1 MQSILASYHKINEV
15 EDDYDACQRRFSS
28 RLMST
33 SSSGTTGD
41 DLAGDDRWQM
51 SDIDG
56 SPEKTIYSSR
66 DGIPSQVFPSAL
78 QNVVSK
84 FIKNCNNAF
93 CDDKNIQIESF
104 TGQGSRRDI
113 KHVFADPFHLN
124 GSMSLI
130 NDIFTST
137 NFRTYNQFKSC
148 KNASMKIHYCF
159 CVA

>member
-1 MQSILASYHKINEV
+1 MDRDNIRREKQRQNYELTSIPVMQSILASYHKINEV

-66 DGIPSQVFPSAL
+66 DGIPSQVFPSGGFS
-78 QNVVSK
+78 NW
-84 FIKNCNNAF
+84 
-93 CDDKNIQIESF
+93 
-104 TGQGSRRDI
+104 
-113 KHVFADPFHLN
+113 
-124 GSMSLI
+124 
-130 NDIFTST
+130 
-137 NFRTYNQFKSC
+137 
-148 KNASMKIHYCF
+148 
-159 CVA
+159 

>member
-104 TGQGSRRDI
+104 TGQGSRREI
-113 KHVFADPFHLN
+113 KNVSRTHLAF
-124 GSMSLI
+124 I
-130 NDIFTST
+130 
-137 NFRTYNQFKSC
+137 
-148 KNASMKIHYCF
+148 
-159 CVA
+159 

>member
-1 MQSILASYHKINEV
+1 
-15 EDDYDACQRRFSS
+15 
-28 RLMST
+28 MST

-84 FIKNCNNAF
+84 FIKVLIVCHRLSDQYLSVIGAVRIYTLVVTF
-93 CDDKNIQIESF
+93 RNIP
-104 TGQGSRRDI
+104 T
-113 KHVFADPFHLN
+113 
-124 GSMSLI
+124 
-130 NDIFTST
+130 
-137 NFRTYNQFKSC
+137 
-148 KNASMKIHYCF
+148 
-159 CVA
+159 